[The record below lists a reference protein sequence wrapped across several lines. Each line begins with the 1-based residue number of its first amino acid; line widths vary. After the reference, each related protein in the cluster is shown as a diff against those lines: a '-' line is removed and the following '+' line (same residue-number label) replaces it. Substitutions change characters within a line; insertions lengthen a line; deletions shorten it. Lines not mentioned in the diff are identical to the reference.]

1 MKISLVAAVALN
13 NAIGK
18 NNDLL
23 WHLPADFK
31 HFKNTTSGH
40 FILMGRKTFE
50 SFPKPLPNRSHLII
64 TRQHDYKVPD
74 NCFVFKDIEE
84 ALNFAKEQEQEVVY
98 VIGGGEIYKETIGL
112 ANELIITHVNASF
125 PDADVFFP
133 EIASYWKKSTEVFHD
148 VDDKNAINFTITT
161 YQK

>member
-1 MKISLVAAVALN
+1 MKVSLIAAIAEN

-18 NNDLL
+18 DNDLL

-50 SFPKPLPNRSHLII
+50 SFPKPLPNRTHLII
-64 TRQHDYKVPD
+64 TRNNNYTVPD
-74 NCFVFKDIEE
+74 NCFVFTSIES
-84 ALNFAKEQEQEVVY
+84 ALSFAKNQKQEAVY
-98 VIGGGEIYKETIGL
+98 VLGGGEIYKQTINQ
-112 ANELIITHVNASF
+112 ANELVITHVHASF
-125 PDADVFFP
+125 PDADAYFP
-133 EIASYWKKSTEVFHD
+133 EITSDWILFDEVFHQAD
-148 VDDKNAINFTITT
+148 EKNQIDFTITT